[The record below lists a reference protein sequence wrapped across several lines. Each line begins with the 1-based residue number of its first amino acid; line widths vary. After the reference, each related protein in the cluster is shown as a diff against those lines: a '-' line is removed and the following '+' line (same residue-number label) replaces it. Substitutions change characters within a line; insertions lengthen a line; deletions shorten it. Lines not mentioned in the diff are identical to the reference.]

1 MVLDG
6 VRIDNI
12 DLKTFN
18 SLHDINIKRDMGVE
32 EVHMQLE
39 SVDTISCGFV
49 AKNEDKA
56 MRAVLRGSNEY
67 IINVENIFYL
77 CVKDVKKGDI

>member
-6 VRIDNI
+6 VRIDSI

-18 SLHDINIKRDMGVE
+18 RFYNINIERDMGVE

-39 SVDTISCGFV
+39 SISTISCGFI
-49 AKNEDKA
+49 AKYKSNA
-56 MRAVLRGSNEY
+56 MRAVLKASKEY

-77 CVKDVKKGDI
+77 CVKDVWKGDI